1 MRNHR
6 STKKQLL
13 LERRRNEALQAQCNQ
28 LQANMD
34 YVAMMSDIELEDET
48 ALDKSAETETAGGE
62 ANE

>member
-13 LERRRNEALQAQCNQ
+13 LERRHNESLQAQCNQ

-48 ALDKSAETETAGGE
+48 AFNASAEMETAGGE
-62 ANE
+62 TNE